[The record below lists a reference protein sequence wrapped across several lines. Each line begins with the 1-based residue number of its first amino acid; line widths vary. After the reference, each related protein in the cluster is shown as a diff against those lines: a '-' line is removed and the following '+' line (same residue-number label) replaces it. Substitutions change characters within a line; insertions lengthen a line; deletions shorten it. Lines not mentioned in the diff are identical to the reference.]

1 MDKPLRILSIVLL
14 ITLVFVPSVFA
25 CFWNAKPNRQYNL
38 SLTATAHFST
48 VTLTAHLTL
57 SQNPHKI
64 IDVADATIHFYTC
77 NSDGDN
83 RREIGH
89 NITQR
94 EGTAT
99 FQWSAM
105 HNSNYWFIAEY
116 VSNSKDKI
124 DSHI

>member
-1 MDKPLRILSIVLL
+1 MDKPLRTLSIVLL

-25 CFWNAKPNRQYNL
+25 CFWNAKPNKHYSL

-48 VTLTAHLTL
+48 VTLTAHLTF

-64 IDVADATIHFYTC
+64 EDVADTTIHFYMC

-89 NITQR
+89 NITR
-94 EGTAT
+94 HDGTAT

-116 VSNSKDKI
+116 VSKNKDKI